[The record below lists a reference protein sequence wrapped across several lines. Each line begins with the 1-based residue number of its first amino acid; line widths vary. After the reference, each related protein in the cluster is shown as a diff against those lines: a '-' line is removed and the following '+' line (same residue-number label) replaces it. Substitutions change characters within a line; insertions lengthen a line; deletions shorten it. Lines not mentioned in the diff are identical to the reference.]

1 MGKQL
6 TGNAPATKPQ
16 PPAASALDRD
26 EVAKFEALAEEFWDP
41 AGPMRPLHK
50 LNPLRIAYIRDH
62 ATRLLA
68 PPTGAE
74 AGAGG
79 LRPLAGLSVAD
90 IGCGAGLLSEP
101 MARLGAAVTGVDP
114 SPRSIEI
121 ARAHAAATGLAID
134 YRATNVEALAEAGE
148 RFDVVLAMEVIEHTT
163 DPDLFICELADITRP
178 GGLVVLST
186 LNRTARS
193 WLLGIVAAE
202 YVLGWL
208 PRGTHQWQR
217 FVPPAT
223 LARLLRRRGLRILDT
238 QGVVYRPHR
247 DDFVTS
253 RDLSVNYMISAVK
266 D

>member
-6 TGNAPATKPQ
+6 TGSVSATN
-16 PPAASALDRD
+16 PPPSSVTALDPK

-68 PPTGAE
+68 P

-79 LRPLAGLSVAD
+79 LRPLEGLRLAD

-101 MARLGAAVTGVDP
+101 MARLGALVTGIDP

-121 ARAHAAATGLAID
+121 ARAHGVLAGLAID
-134 YRATNVEALAEAGE
+134 YRTTDVEALGEAGE

-163 DPDLFICELADITRP
+163 DPDLFVCELADITRP

-208 PRGTHQWQR
+208 PRGTHQWRR
-217 FVPPAT
+217 FIPPAT
-223 LARLLRRRGLRILDT
+223 LARLLRRRGLRVIDT

-253 RDLSVNYMISAVK
+253 RDLAVNYMIAAVK

>member
-6 TGNAPATKPQ
+6 TGNASAVPQ
-16 PPAASALDRD
+16 PPPGVTALDRD

-41 AGPMRPLHK
+41 SGPMRPLHK

-68 PPTGAE
+68 AAGAG

-79 LRPLAGLSVAD
+79 FRPLAGLRLAD
-90 IGCGAGLLSEP
+90 IGCGAGLLAEP
-101 MARLGAAVTGVDP
+101 MARLGAEVTGVDP

-121 ARAHAAATGLAID
+121 ARAHAATTGLAID
-134 YRATNVEALAEAGE
+134 YRATSVEALAEAGE
-148 RFDVVLAMEVIEHTT
+148 LFDVVLAMEVIEHTT

-208 PRGTHQWQR
+208 PRGTHQWRR

-223 LARLLRRRGLRILDT
+223 LARLLRRRGLRVVDT
-238 QGVVYRPHR
+238 RGVVYRPHR

-253 RDLSVNYMISAVK
+253 RDLAVNYMIAAVK
-266 D
+266 N

>member
-6 TGNAPATKPQ
+6 TGSVSAKN
-16 PPAASALDRD
+16 PPPSSVTALDPL

-68 PPTGAE
+68 P

-79 LRPLAGLSVAD
+79 LRPLEGLRLAD
-90 IGCGAGLLSEP
+90 IGCGPGLLSEP
-101 MARLGAAVTGVDP
+101 MARLGALVTGIDP

-121 ARAHAAATGLAID
+121 ARAHSALAGLAID
-134 YRATNVEALAEAGE
+134 YRATDVETLGEAGE
-148 RFDVVLAMEVIEHTT
+148 RFDLVLAMEVIEHTT
-163 DPDLFICELADITRP
+163 DPDLFVCELADITRP

-208 PRGTHQWQR
+208 PRGTHQWRR
-217 FVPPAT
+217 FIPPAT
-223 LARLLRRRGLRILDT
+223 LARLLRRRGLRVIDT

-247 DDFVTS
+247 DDFVLS
-253 RDLSVNYMISAVK
+253 RDLAVNYMIAAVK